1 MKTRL
6 MIMAFLTLIATTYGM
21 AQTNALDKFFSS
33 YMDDPSFTVVTISP
47 KMFQMISKLDIED
60 MEPEVKDLIH
70 NIKGLRILAREDY
83 DGRQLY
89 QEASEKINTND
100 YDELLRVRDKDEN
113 VRIFVKSQG
122 DIINELL
129 LIVGGSSEFVL
140 LDLTGAIDLKTV
152 GKLGGALDVPGIQ
165 HLEKMSDE
173 KH

>member
-6 MIMAFLTLIATTYGM
+6 LIAAVLAVFVTTLVS
-21 AQTNALDKFFSS
+21 AQSNALDKFFTS

-47 KMFQMISKLDIED
+47 KMFQMISKLDMED
-60 MEPEVKDLIH
+60 MEPEVKDLLN

-89 QEASEKINTND
+89 NEASSKINVNE

-113 VRIFVKSQG
+113 VRIFVKAQG
-122 DIINELL
+122 DVINELL
-129 LIVGGSSEFVL
+129 LIVGGASEFVM
-140 LDLTGAIDLKTV
+140 LDLTGSIDLKTV
-152 GKLGGALDVPGIQ
+152 GKLGGALDVPGIK
-165 HLEKMSDE
+165 HLEKMDE